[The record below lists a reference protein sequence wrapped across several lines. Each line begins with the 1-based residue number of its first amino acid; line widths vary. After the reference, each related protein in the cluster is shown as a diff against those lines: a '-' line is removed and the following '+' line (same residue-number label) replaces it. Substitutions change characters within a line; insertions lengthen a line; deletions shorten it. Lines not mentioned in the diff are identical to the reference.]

1 MVFKNETD
9 SVDVG
14 LLQLAWKWKG
24 NRLILEGM
32 PQDKAQ
38 ELIKRPGVLERIKLL
53 VRQAGAEMAQII
65 PPGQKNGFRIFAAAL
80 EHTSEKTMTNQVPLS
95 NTRPPD
101 EFVWF
106 GGMITPDLQPHI
118 EGIIARMR
126 ESDKPTG
133 VVQPTINNDGVIKT
147 IQWGI
152 NKASVSL
159 FNFDALSLE
168 DMKAAIQRDTSGDW
182 FPDDLEEKRRLYEQA
197 GSNFEQVARIRTK
210 SGWMLVRFQTQRL
223 DVGNLFISQGQ
234 QESEVVQR
242 PDLLLAV

>member
-1 MVFKNETD
+1 MVSRSETD

-80 EHTSEKTMTNQVPLS
+80 EHTNEKTMTNQIPLS
-95 NTRPPD
+95 TTQPPNK
-101 EFVWF
+101 FVWF
-106 GGMITPDLQPHI
+106 GGIITPDLEPHI
-118 EGIIARMR
+118 KAMR
-126 ESDKPTG
+126 ESDQPTG
-133 VVQPTINNDGVIKT
+133 LVQPILDGGVIKT

-152 NKASVSL
+152 NGASVSL
-159 FNFDALSLE
+159 FNFDAMSME
-168 DMKAAIQRDTSGDW
+168 DMRAAIQRDTSGDW
-182 FPDDLEEKRRLYEQA
+182 FPEDLERKRDLYQNG
-197 GSNFEQVARIRTK
+197 GSSFEQVARIRTK
-210 SGWMLVRFQTQRL
+210 SGWMLVKFQTQRL
-223 DVGNLFISQGQ
+223 DVENLFISQGQ
-234 QESEVVQR
+234 QESDVVQR
-242 PDLLLAV
+242 PDLLLSV